1 VSERGTPTLDNLNY
15 LSEGLELE
23 HFPYKHRL
31 WIILIPLFMTLSAM
45 TAEKVTFTCVR
56 SQSEQGMCRITRIAL
71 LQPSL
76 VTTRKFPLALLQR
89 AKEEGAKDCRRIYLQ
104 LEDSEDFPAASSCR
118 ARSNPDHWK
127 NVPAFKYN
135 VSQINNFL
143 AVKTERSLKVES
155 ESYTWVAFWIFL
167 LPSISFFVWMIANSQ
182 SKVTLIDTK
191 ARQLT
196 LTSHRLLGRS
206 TETYDLDQVAWVEV
220 EEDRFGNYWLELVLR
235 SRKRVRLTNVY
246 LFIESNHLRR
256 SRSLNGDN
264 RPNLQALCDRIN
276 QFLHAQSNN
285 LHK

>member
-1 VSERGTPTLDNLNY
+1 
-15 LSEGLELE
+15 
-23 HFPYKHRL
+23 
-31 WIILIPLFMTLSAM
+31 MALSAM
-45 TAEKVTFTCVR
+45 TAERVTFTCVR
-56 SQSEQGMCRITRIAL
+56 SQPEQGICQITRIAL

-76 VTTRKFPLALLQR
+76 VTTRKFPLTLLQR
-89 AKEEGAKDCRRIYLQ
+89 AEEDGSKSCRRIYLQ

-118 ARSNPDHWK
+118 ARSNQDDRE
-127 NVPAFKYN
+127 NVLAFKYN

-143 AVKTERSLKVES
+143 AVKTERSLKIES

-196 LTSHRLLGRS
+196 LTSHRLSGRS
-206 TETYDLDQVAWVEV
+206 TETYDLDQIAWVEV

-235 SRKRVRLTNVY
+235 SRKRVRLTNLY

-256 SRSLNGDN
+256 GRSLNDDN
-264 RPNLQALCDRIN
+264 RPHLQALCDRIN
-276 QFLHAQSNN
+276 QFLHAQS
-285 LHK
+285 KDSERD